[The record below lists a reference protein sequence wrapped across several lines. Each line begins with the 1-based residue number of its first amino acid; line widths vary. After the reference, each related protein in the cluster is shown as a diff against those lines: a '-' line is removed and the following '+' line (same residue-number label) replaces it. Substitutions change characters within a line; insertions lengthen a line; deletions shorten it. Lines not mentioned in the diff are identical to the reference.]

1 MKDKFIVITGPT
13 ASGKSDIAINIAK
26 KISGQII
33 SADSQQVYRE
43 MDIGTNK
50 VLDPFEVEH
59 HMLNLIDP
67 DQNFSVN
74 DFMNDSKNI
83 ISILNSRSVMP
94 IVTGGTGLYIDSLLF
109 DMNYGEVEKDEK
121 IRNELQNIA
130 NLKGS
135 EYLYE
140 KLLKIDPETAN
151 KYHFNEENR
160 IIRAL
165 EIYEITGEKP
175 SNKRTGEKVLN
186 KDIDPILF
194 FLNYKNREIL
204 YKRINNRVVD
214 MIDSGLVD
222 EFKYLVDK
230 YKLNENSQSMA
241 AIGYKEIFPYLRG
254 ESKLDKMISIIQ
266 RNTRRY
272 AKRQITW
279 MKRYLDYPFSHEIYL
294 DDLTKDDAT
303 SIIEDLIKGMYE
315 F

>member
-59 HMLNLIDP
+59 HMLNLIDS

-83 ISILNSRSVMP
+83 ISTLNSRSIMP

-109 DMNYGEVEKDEK
+109 DMNYGEVEKDEEV
-121 IRNELQNIA
+121 RNELQNIA
-130 NLKGS
+130 NSKGS

-241 AIGYKEIFPYLRG
+241 AIGYKEIFPYIRG
-254 ESKLDKMISIIQ
+254 EIDLYEMISLIQ

-279 MKRYLDYPFSHEIYL
+279 MKRYLDYPFCHEIYM
-294 DDLTKDDAT
+294 DDITKDDAT